1 MKKKIAF
8 FTKNLDIG
16 GIERAIIN
24 YVNSI
29 PKDKYE
35 VTLFLEKKEGIYLNE
50 IDNDIKIIDF
60 NVSENKI
67 IIVRKLINLLKLL
80 IFSIKYHN
88 KFDFAANFA
97 TYLKSGAILSK
108 RFSKNNA
115 IWYHGNYWET
125 KDEANKF
132 IKYTRTNKYKKIVFV
147 SNSLKE
153 KYLKYFPNT
162 NQQLYVLNNMINYEE
177 MIEKS
182 KIDLGLKHKKTTI
195 LNVGRH
201 EESSK
206 KLSLLFKTTKKLL
219 DEKYD
224 FNLWLVGS
232 GPDHE
237 LYKNMVKELK
247 LSNNVIFFGKQNNV
261 YPYYKK
267 CDAVILTSVAE
278 GNPVVFLEAKV
289 LNKPVITTDVS
300 DAKIDLKGYGIINEY
315 SEDGVYKGL
324 KQFLDKGYNI
334 KNKFNPKEYNIDKL
348 NKLINIIEE

>member
-35 VTLFLEKKEGIYLNE
+35 VTLFLEKKEGIYLNQ
-50 IDNDIKIIDF
+50 INKDIKIVDF
-60 NVSENKI
+60 NISNNKI
-67 IIVRKLINLLKLL
+67 IILRKLINALKLL
-80 IFSIKYHN
+80 IFSIKYYR
-88 KFDFAANFA
+88 KYYFAANFA

-115 IWYHGNYWET
+115 IWYHGNYWENYA
-125 KDEANKF
+125 EANKF

-182 KIDLGLKHKKTTI
+182 KIDLGLKKKKTTI

-206 KLSLLFKTTKKLL
+206 KLTLLLETSKKLI
-219 DEKYD
+219 DEGYD
-224 FNLWLVGS
+224 FNLWMVGD
-232 GPDHE
+232 GIDHE
-237 LYKNMVKELK
+237 LYKNMVKDLK
-247 LSNNVIFFGKQNNV
+247 LEKSVTFFGKQSNV
-261 YPYYKK
+261 YPYYKMS
-267 CDAVILTSVAE
+267 DAIILTSIAE
-278 GNPVVFLEAKV
+278 GNPVVYLEAKV
-289 LNKPVITTDVS
+289 LNKPVISTDVS
-300 DAKIDLKGYGIINEY
+300 DAKEELAGYGIVNEC
-315 SEDGVYKGL
+315 SQEGVYKGL
-324 KQFLDKGYNI
+324 KNFLDNGYTI

>member
-24 YVNSI
+24 YVNNI

-60 NVSENKI
+60 NISENKI
-67 IIVRKLINLLKLL
+67 IIVRKLINLFKLL

-115 IWYHGNYWET
+115 IWYHGNYWENV
-125 KDEANKF
+125 DEANKF
-132 IKYTRTNKYKKIVFV
+132 IKYTRTLKYKKIVFV

-162 NQQLYVLNNMINYEE
+162 NQKIYILNNMINYEE

-182 KIDLGLKHKKTTI
+182 KIDLGLKHEKTTI

-206 KLSLLFKTTKKLL
+206 KLTLLINTTRKLI
-219 DEKYD
+219 DEGYD
-224 FNLWLVGS
+224 FNLWLVGD
-232 GPDHE
+232 GIDHQK
-237 LYKNMVKELK
+237 YIDMIKELNLNK
-247 LSNNVIFFGKQNNV
+247 YVTFYGKQNNV

-300 DAKIDLKGYGIINEY
+300 DAKTEIKGYGIINEF
-315 SEDGVYKGL
+315 SSDGVYKGL
-324 KQFLDKGYNI
+324 KQFLDNGYTI
-334 KNKFNPKEYNIDKL
+334 KKKFNYKEYNIDKL
-348 NKLINIIEE
+348 NKLLDLIEK